1 MFGFHIRTRSLDSTI
16 PAGSPKPIVGTPRSS
31 NEGSPRT
38 KVGEVDTSAPF
49 QSVKATV
56 SLFGDAAT
64 SPRSN
69 NDDNNKK
76 QPLLS
81 RKPKN
86 SSAADEVGSRECSR
100 KNPFFTWPSSNWRTS
115 GHDSNAQKPQKLKLS
130 GNWRKPIERY
140 RN

>member
-1 MFGFHIRTRSLDSTI
+1 MGKKFPSEKEILTMFGFHIRTRSLDSTI

-31 NEGSPRT
+31 NGGSPRT
-38 KVGEVDTSAPF
+38 EVGEVDTSAPF
-49 QSVKATV
+49 QSVKAAV

-86 SSAADEVGSRECSR
+86 SSAADEV
-100 KNPFFTWPSSNWRTS
+100 
-115 GHDSNAQKPQKLKLS
+115 
-130 GNWRKPIERY
+130 
-140 RN
+140 